1 MIQYV
6 KFLRGLQSDYN
17 ALTSKDTNTLYF
29 VTEAID
35 SKLGKLYLGDIEIT
49 GNSSSSDGSG
59 ILPSQISLGDLANI
73 DLSET
78 IGSNEVL
85 AYNSESGHWEN
96 HAIAD
101 LIDIPTPVVMIGAS
115 EDAAGSAGYVP
126 APQPGDNLKF
136 LRGDGQ
142 WVEISIPEATI
153 PEVNILNGTIVISE
167 DDEGNEIRETQEEAL
182 TRISENIELLKGDI
196 AIIKE
201 LIAIDTLGEEKY
213 QYTAYV
219 YDGSNWTAMDGNYNA
234 KNVYFDQDFIFT
246 KAIGTV
252 SIPTSGS
259 KTVEAEGKNLYEFF
273 ASIFAKEEYPS
284 TPSTSAS
291 ITSTNIGAK
300 EVGTNIEV
308 AYAFSTSANAYKYG
322 PANGVQ
328 WSNCSATF
336 NGETKTT
343 ASGTFTSVQ
352 VTDDTSLKITGSVSQ
367 SAGAIPKTNLGND
380 YPTAQIKAKEWTG
393 LEKGT
398 LTGYRAWFCGY
409 KNGDNA
415 LTDAT
420 AITGAQV
427 RALGNAANG
436 SWLSQMEVNKMKQMF
451 FAAPAGKGYKP
462 SVKDHSTTAPQ
473 TVLGP
478 ITVYVP
484 GANNYMSEAE
494 TANGGMA
501 YDVWY
506 VSNADAAGGSA
517 TLDIAKA

>member
-1 MIQYV
+1 MALSQLNTRLV
-6 KFLRGLQSDYN
+6 LRNDDTAAWLQS
-17 ALTSKDTNTLYF
+17 KD
-29 VTEAID
+29 
-35 SKLGKLYLGDIEIT
+35 
-49 GNSSSSDGSG
+49 
-59 ILPSQISLGDLANI
+59 
-73 DLSET
+73 
-78 IGSNEVL
+78 
-85 AYNSESGHWEN
+85 
-96 HAIAD
+96 
-101 LIDIPTPVVMIGAS
+101 VV
-115 EDAAGSAGYVP
+115 
-126 APQPGDNLKF
+126 
-136 LRGDGQ
+136 
-142 WVEISIPEATI
+142 
-153 PEVNILNGTIVISE
+153 
-167 DDEGNEIRETQEEAL
+167 
-182 TRISENIELLKGDI
+182 LLKGEIGIEFDPNI
-196 AIIKE
+196 QGKVRMKVGDGERTWENLPYFGGEDAHVYEATVAKGGDHNAAIVAALNGAEANSHDVAIIKE
-201 LIAIDTLGEEKY
+201 AIIAQEVIDAAAAEDPARTIEQKY
-213 QYTAYV
+213 QHTAYRF
-219 YDGSNWTAMDGNYNA
+219 DGENWVAFDGNYSA
-234 KNVYFDQDFIFT
+234 KNVYFDEDFTFT

-252 SIPTSGS
+252 TIPSSGS
-259 KTVEAEGKNLYEFF
+259 KVVEAAGKNLAQFF
-273 ASIFAKEEYPS
+273 SGIFAKEEYPS

-322 PANGVQ
+322 PANGVK
-328 WSNCSATF
+328 WSNYSATF
-336 NGETKTT
+336 NGETKTA
-343 ASGTFTSVQ
+343 ASGTFASVQ

-367 SAGAIPKTNLGND
+367 SAGAIPKTNIGND
-380 YPTAQIKAKEWTG
+380 YAAAQIKAKEWTN

-415 LTDAT
+415 LADAT

-494 TANGGMA
+494 QENGGMA